1 MIDSSYSSLV
11 HLTTY
16 ILPTVLFAILLNL
29 PKWFEFRLV
38 MRNESVLMESDENNV
53 TMKVLNATNIDYE
66 VTDLRL
72 DSDYIFYYTHLT
84 RYPVST

>member
-1 MIDSSYSSLV
+1 M
-11 HLTTY
+11 TY
-16 ILPTVLFAILLNL
+16 ILPSVLLAILLNL

-38 MRNESVLMESDENNV
+38 FSHANTTDV
-53 TMKVLNATNIDYE
+53 TLNIVNITEVDYD

-84 RYPVST
+84 R